1 MSEVVWVSDF
11 VVFEDYSVQCKQ
23 ALKDKAV
30 QFLQEVGM
38 EIQSLAIRNTVRK
51 SGETAGSWD
60 CKLDAGGLAVHV
72 GSNYDNAVYEE
83 FGTGEYSEKG
93 GRSGWWVYIE
103 GSSGSGSGGKT
114 YGSLKEAM
122 KAVRFLREKGLP
134 AHCTKGKHARH
145 PLKRAFDSSKGKIIK
160 QAERVFGSL

>member
-1 MSEVVWVSDF
+1 VSNEVQF
-11 VVFEDYSVQCKQ
+11 FDYSVKVKS
-23 ALKDKAV
+23 ALREKSI
-30 QFLQEVGM
+30 QFLE
-38 EIQSLAIRNTVRK
+38 EIGGEIRSQAQRNSRRDTSK
-51 SGETAGSWD
+51 TAGSYKK
-60 CKLDAGGLAVHV
+60 KLDAGGLAVHV

-122 KAVRFLREKGLP
+122 KAVAILRKKGLP

>member
-1 MSEVVWVSDF
+1 
-11 VVFEDYSVQCKQ
+11 
-23 ALKDKAV
+23 
-30 QFLQEVGM
+30 
-38 EIQSLAIRNTVRK
+38 
-51 SGETAGSWD
+51 
-60 CKLDAGGLAVHV
+60 V

>member
-1 MSEVVWVSDF
+1 MLGVVWVSDF

-30 QFLQEVGM
+30 QFLQEAGM
-38 EIQSLAIRNTVRK
+38 EIQSLVTRNTVRK
-51 SGETAGSWD
+51 TGQTAGSWD
-60 CKLDAGGLAVHV
+60 CKLDVGGLAVHV

-114 YGSLKEAM
+114 YGSLEEAK
-122 KAVRFLREKGLP
+122 KAVRYLREKGFP